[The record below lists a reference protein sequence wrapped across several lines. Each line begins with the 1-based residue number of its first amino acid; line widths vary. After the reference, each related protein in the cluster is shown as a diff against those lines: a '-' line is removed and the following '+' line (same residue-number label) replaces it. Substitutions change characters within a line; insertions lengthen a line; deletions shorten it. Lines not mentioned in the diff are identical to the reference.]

1 MSPTE
6 VFWMF
11 IMLSA
16 LQPVL
21 RQKFLQAA
29 RLRLIARIERERG
42 SRVIV
47 LIHRQETM
55 GFLGFPVFR
64 YIDIE
69 DSEAILRAVEMTDPD
84 VPLDLVLHTPGG
96 LALASVQIA
105 RALADHKAPVR
116 VIVPHH
122 AMSGGSLI
130 ALGADEILMSPHA
143 VLGPVDPQ
151 LGEYPAASLLTVVE
165 KKPVADVDDRTL
177 ILADVARKA
186 VQQSRHAVRDL
197 LAGNGY
203 APEKAEEL
211 AGLLSTGT
219 WTHDYPLTFER
230 SRELGLRVTS
240 DIPKIFMDL
249 IGLYPQPVR
258 RQPTVEYLPGPRRR
272 DVAEAGERK

>member
-69 DSEAILRAVEMTDPD
+69 DSEAILRAVEMTQPD
-84 VPLDLVLHTPGG
+84 IPLDLVLHTPGG

-105 RALADHKAPVR
+105 RAISVHKAPVR
-116 VIVPHH
+116 VIVPHY

-151 LGEYPAASLLTVVE
+151 LGEYPAASLLAAVE

-186 VQQSRHAVRDL
+186 VQQSRDVVRDL

-203 APEKAEEL
+203 APAKAEEL
-211 AGLLSTGT
+211 AALLSTGT

-230 SRELGLRVTS
+230 SRELGLRVSS
-240 DIPKIFMDL
+240 DIPQIFMDL

-272 DVAEAGERK
+272 DVAESGERK